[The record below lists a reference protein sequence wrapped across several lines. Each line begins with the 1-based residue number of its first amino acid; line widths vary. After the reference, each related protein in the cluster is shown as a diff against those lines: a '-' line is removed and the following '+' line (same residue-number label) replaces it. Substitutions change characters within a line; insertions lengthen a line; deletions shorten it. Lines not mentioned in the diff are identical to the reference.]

1 MISLPLSLLAWPL
14 FLLDLYDHHRIPSFL
29 LYFFW
34 FFYLR
39 LVLENNINES
49 GEKGITS
56 IYYMIN
62 HTIIVSHYLLS
73 LIINYGLIRQTS
85 VSIDVW
91 WRDSPWAFQSWVSSC
106 RHGVNESPKKLRIG
120 YYFGESS
127 RVFIVLERSDY

>member
-1 MISLPLSLLAWPL
+1 MIPCFSPYLHGHYSCGICMITILSP
-14 FLLDLYDHHRIPSFL
+14 PFL

-34 FFYLR
+34 FFSLR
-39 LVLENNINES
+39 LVLENTINES

-91 WRDSPWAFQSWVSSC
+91 WRDTMSISKLGFCMSAWSQWVTQEVKG
-106 RHGVNESPKKLRIG
+106 RVL
-120 YYFGESS
+120 FWQSS
-127 RVFIVLERSDY
+127 RVFVVLKRSDY